1 MPPMDHMQDIRSEMV
16 QTLEKVGIPVEVHH
30 HEVGTAGQAE
40 IDMRYA
46 SLMRMAD
53 QVLLYKYVVK
63 NMARQHGKTV
73 TMMPKPIFMDNGAG
87 MHTHQSLWKNGSN
100 LFFDANNYGLISDM
114 ARHYIGGILK
124 HADALCAF
132 IAPTTNSYRRLVPG
146 YEAPINL
153 VYSQRNRSACVRI
166 PMYSSNESAKR
177 LEFRTPD
184 PSCNPYYAFPA
195 MLMAGLDGVE
205 NKIEPPEPMDK
216 DLYDLE
222 PEEQKDVKSVVGSLD
237 GALDALENDHEFLL
251 KGDVFTQD
259 VIDTWLSYK
268 REREV
273 DAIRLRPHPYEF
285 ALYYDI

>member
-1 MPPMDHMQDIRSEMV
+1 VKILQ
-16 QTLEKVGIPVEVHH
+16 QVGIDVEVHH

-40 IDMRYA
+40 IDMRNQ
-46 SLMRMAD
+46 SLTRMAD

-63 NMARQHGKTV
+63 NVARKRGKTV
-73 TMMPKPIFMDNGAG
+73 TVMPKPIFMDNGSG
-87 MHTHQSLWKNGSN
+87 MHVHQSLWKRGKNV
-100 LFFDANNYGLISDM
+100 FYDPHNYGLISDT
-114 ARHYIGGILK
+114 ARYYIGGLLK

-166 PMYSSNESAKR
+166 PMYSASEKAKR

-195 MLMAGLDGVE
+195 MLMAGLDGIE

-216 DLYDLE
+216 DLYDLP
-222 PEEQKDVKSVVGSLD
+222 PEEKKNVRSVVGSLD
-237 GALDALENDHEFLL
+237 AALDALEQDHEFLL

-259 VIDTWLSYK
+259 VIDTWIAYK
-268 REREV
+268 REKEV

-285 ALYYDI
+285 ALYYDV